1 VYASAHRYINADS
14 TLRCGLHVHVQAPQE
29 LKVLKELALILIV
42 YEHEISRLHPPCRRP
57 NHEAVRGT
65 AESNRMGIMGHPPEM
80 ATICFDASTT
90 ALESRYRGPIELL
103 REQLRAISNK
113 TELGK
118 YMNHPAVYP
127 YPLGNR
133 GRQVNF
139 LSIARGDRY
148 ASTVEFRQA
157 RGSLCA
163 EDISRW
169 VDFCVGLVKIAQV
182 YSKEV
187 SRFPAKCL
195 GNYYDIGGKHHV
207 GRISVY
213 DLMSDMELGDEAI
226 GYWQRRIARYQMGL
240 KGDADDR
247 VDNELPP
254 PEEGELDD

>member
-1 VYASAHRYINADS
+1 VVFFAAYGSVHRHTNTDF

-29 LKVLKELALILIV
+29 LEVLKELALILIV

-57 NHEAVRGT
+57 NHEAVRGV
-65 AESNRMGIMGHPPEM
+65 AESNRMGIMGHPPEL
-80 ATICFDASTT
+80 ATKCFDASST
-90 ALESRYRGPIELL
+90 ALESRYKGAIEFL
-103 REQLRAISNK
+103 REQLRDISNK

-118 YMNHPAVYP
+118 YMNYPAIYP

-139 LSIARGDRY
+139 LSISRGDIY

-169 VDFCVGLVKIAQV
+169 VDFCVGLVKIAQL
-182 YSKEV
+182 YSKDP

-195 GNYYDIGGKHHV
+195 GNYYDIRGTQHV
-207 GRISVY
+207 SRISVY
-213 DLMSDMELGDEAI
+213 DLMNDMELGDEAI
-226 GYWQRRIARYQMGL
+226 GYWQRRIARYQMSI
-240 KGDADDR
+240 KGDSDDR

-254 PEEGELDD
+254 QK